1 MLLRGLG
8 FADLA
13 FYDYS
18 KVEPLQGLEKNKPG
32 TGAPNYVAGLLAK
45 TLASEMWRGK
55 KTSIFTEPGAKNPRE
70 GLNPIEVF
78 FHFNY

>member
-18 KVEPLQGLEKNKPG
+18 KVEPLKGLEKNKPG

-45 TLASEMWRGK
+45 TLASEMWRDRK
-55 KTSIFTEPGAKNPRE
+55 PSIFTESGAKNPLE
-70 GLNPIEVF
+70 GLNPLEGF